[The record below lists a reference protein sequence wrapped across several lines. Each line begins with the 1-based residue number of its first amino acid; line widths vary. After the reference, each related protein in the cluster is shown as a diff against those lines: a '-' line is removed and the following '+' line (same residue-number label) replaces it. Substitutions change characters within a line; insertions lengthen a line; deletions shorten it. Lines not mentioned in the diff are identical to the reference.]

1 MARFLYL
8 AGATLI
14 GTPSAQAA
22 NSFCNADRWVMPSTG
37 IDGQV
42 NRMYYVEFPIGSDL
56 AHTLPMHR
64 QMTYEALAAYAFDP
78 NAELLLALDWLSG
91 ERTDSRQE
99 AR

>member
-22 NSFCNADRWVMPSTG
+22 NSFCNADRWVMPNTA

-42 NRMYYVEFPIGSDL
+42 SRMYYVEFPIGSAL
-56 AHTLPMHR
+56 AHTLPMHE
-64 QMTYEALAAYAFDP
+64 QMTYESLAAYAFDP
-78 NAELLLALDWLSG
+78 NAELLLTLDWLSG